1 MAFADFLK
9 AREIG
14 AVAAV
19 KDRSTIRF
27 NNETAEPAMQIR
39 QKTRPPV
46 MTRRQR
52 NFQCLERHRLPV
64 IELMHDIEA
73 EIVNERANA
82 NRHDD
87 RLIGSDPPQRSS
99 LQVLKMRLGHPHQ
112 PYIRQMIQLEPRP
125 HPS

>member
-27 NNETAEPAMQIR
+27 NNETAEPAMKIR

-52 NFQCLERHRLPV
+52 NFQRLERRRLPV
-64 IELMHDIEA
+64 IELVHDIEA

-82 NRHDD
+82 HRHDG
-87 RLIGSDPPQRSS
+87 RMVGSHPPQRSA
-99 LQVLKMRLGHPHQ
+99 V
-112 PYIRQMIQLEPRP
+112 
-125 HPS
+125 